1 MRLSTRLSVAAAIGI
16 IAATTACGSDSTGP
30 PVDHTPGTLAQHFD
44 TLYAHAKA
52 SSVSDTNFV
61 TRSELLSDL
70 ELAAAFGAAP
80 TTITVTTSA
89 GTEQWKG
96 FVFEEVHPDTGSL
109 VDSAYFVVAYRDSL
123 VHTMVLAGFLANGTS
138 LGMDLL
144 TNDTLEINASSHSGG
159 VSLTSV
165 GTACATPIAGLVN
178 PIITTA
184 QSTTCLAAV
193 FNSNLTLAFPAHTG
207 VDAAL
212 TAFSFSAT
220 SFAGERFFD
229 ASVSSDRVALS
240 TMLLQRLRARH

>member
-1 MRLSTRLSVAAAIGI
+1 MRLATRLSVAAAIGI

-30 PVDHTPGTLAQHFD
+30 PADHTPGTLAQHFD
-44 TLYAHAKA
+44 TLFAHAIVA
-52 SSVSDTNFV
+52 
-61 TRSELLSDL
+61 RAQLLSNL

-96 FVFEEVHPDTGSL
+96 FVFEEVHPDTGAK

-123 VHTMVLAGFLANGTS
+123 VHTAVLAGFLANGTS
-138 LGMDLL
+138 LGTELL
-144 TNDTLEINASSHSGG
+144 TNDTVVIDTSSQSGG
-159 VSLTSV
+159 ASLTSV
-165 GTACATPIAGLVN
+165 GASCTTPIAGLVN
-178 PIITTA
+178 PIIATA

-193 FNSNLTLAFPAHTG
+193 FSSNLTLAFPAHTG

-212 TAFSFSAT
+212 TAFSFPAM

-229 ASVSSDRVALS
+229 ASTPGNRVALS
-240 TMLLQRLRARH
+240 TVLLQRLRASH